1 MVLFSDLFEE
11 LRRNIVA
18 NSKNLHRILNRSPNL
33 AYQKINELAI
43 FVGSR
48 YNLSLQLHFPD
59 SKKISDIDSYGTEN
73 IGIVVDK
80 FRKTFPIPR
89 EEIKHMAIE
98 ILGDNVQAHDA
109 YMYEGK
115 EGVKIILE
123 NGRIEVLPGS
133 IHLWC
138 KVDDEKLKNY
148 VDWLMQN
155 VYFRWLRDCIVKTEK
170 NWPVFDIPDLLVY
183 ASFNKPV
190 NVEC

>member
-1 MVLFSDLFEE
+1 MVLFSDLIKE
-11 LRRNIVA
+11 LRSNILA
-18 NSKNLHRILNRSPNL
+18 NSKNLQRILNRNPNTV
-33 AYQKINELAI
+33 YQKVNELAFFI
-43 FVGSR
+43 GSR
-48 YNLSLQLHFPD
+48 YNLSLQLHFPN

-80 FRKTFPIPR
+80 LRKTFPIPR
-89 EEIKHMAIE
+89 EEVKHMAIE
-98 ILGDNVQAHDA
+98 ILGNNVEAHDA

-115 EGVKIILE
+115 EGVKIIME

-155 VYFRWLRDCIVKTEK
+155 VYFR
-170 NWPVFDIPDLLVY
+170 
-183 ASFNKPV
+183 
-190 NVEC
+190 

>member
-18 NSKNLHRILNRSPNL
+18 NSKNLQRILNRSPNL

-89 EEIKHMAIE
+89 EEIKYMATE

-155 VYFRWLRDCIVKTEK
+155 VYFR
-170 NWPVFDIPDLLVY
+170 
-183 ASFNKPV
+183 
-190 NVEC
+190 

>member
-1 MVLFSDLFEE
+1 MPIHAMVLFSDLFEE

-18 NSKNLHRILNRSPNL
+18 NSKNLQRILNRSPNV

-59 SKKISDIDSYGTEN
+59 SKKIFDIDSYGTEN

-80 FRKTFPIPR
+80 FRRTFPIPR
-89 EEIKHMAIE
+89 EEIKRMAIE
-98 ILGDNVQAHDA
+98 VIGNNVQAHDA

-115 EGVKIILE
+115 EGIKVILE
-123 NGRIEVLPGS
+123 NGRMEILPGS

-138 KVDDEKLKNY
+138 KVDDEKIKSY

-155 VYFRWLRDCIVKTEK
+155 VYFR
-170 NWPVFDIPDLLVY
+170 
-183 ASFNKPV
+183 
-190 NVEC
+190 

>member
-1 MVLFSDLFEE
+1 MVLFSDLIKE
-11 LRRNIVA
+11 LRSNILA
-18 NSKNLHRILNRSPNL
+18 NSKNLQRILNRSPNT
-33 AYQKINELAI
+33 AYKKVNELASFI
-43 FVGSR
+43 GSR

-73 IGIVVDK
+73 IGIVIDK
-80 FRKTFPIPR
+80 FRRTFPIPR
-89 EEIKHMAIE
+89 EEIKQMAIKV
-98 ILGDNVQAHDA
+98 LGNNVQAHDA

-115 EGVKIILE
+115 EGVKIIVE

-155 VYFRWLRDCIVKTEK
+155 VYFR
-170 NWPVFDIPDLLVY
+170 
-183 ASFNKPV
+183 
-190 NVEC
+190 

>member
-11 LRRNIVA
+11 MRRNIIA
-18 NSKNLHRILNRSPNL
+18 NSKNLQRILNRSPNV
-33 AYQKINELAI
+33 AYQKINELAL

-89 EEIKHMAIE
+89 EEIKYMAIE

-133 IHLWC
+133 VHMWC
-138 KVDDEKLKNY
+138 KVDDEKIKNY

-155 VYFRWLRDCIVKTEK
+155 IYFR
-170 NWPVFDIPDLLVY
+170 
-183 ASFNKPV
+183 
-190 NVEC
+190 

>member
-1 MVLFSDLFEE
+1 MVLFSDLIKE
-11 LRRNIVA
+11 LRSNILA
-18 NSKNLHRILNRSPNL
+18 NSKNLQRILNRSPNT
-33 AYQKINELAI
+33 AYQKVNELASFI
-43 FVGSR
+43 GSR
-48 YNLSLQLHFPD
+48 YNLSLQLHFPN

-80 FRKTFPIPR
+80 FRKTFPITR
-89 EEIKHMAIE
+89 EEVKHMAIE
-98 ILGDNVQAHDA
+98 ILDNNVEAHDA

-115 EGVKIILE
+115 EGVKIIFE

-155 VYFRWLRDCIVKTEK
+155 VYFR
-170 NWPVFDIPDLLVY
+170 
-183 ASFNKPV
+183 
-190 NVEC
+190 

>member
-133 IHLWC
+133 IHFWC
-138 KVDDEKLKNY
+138 KVEDEKLKNY

-155 VYFRWLRDCIVKTEK
+155 VYYR
-170 NWPVFDIPDLLVY
+170 
-183 ASFNKPV
+183 
-190 NVEC
+190 

>member
-1 MVLFSDLFEE
+1 MVLFSDLIKE
-11 LRRNIVA
+11 LRSNILA
-18 NSKNLHRILNRSPNL
+18 NSKNLQRILNRSPNT
-33 AYQKINELAI
+33 AYQKINELASFI
-43 FVGSR
+43 GSR
-48 YNLSLQLHFPD
+48 YNLSLQLHFPN

-73 IGIVVDK
+73 IGIVIDK

-89 EEIKHMAIE
+89 EEIKQMAIKV
-98 ILGDNVQAHDA
+98 LGNNVQAHDA

-155 VYFRWLRDCIVKTEK
+155 VYFR
-170 NWPVFDIPDLLVY
+170 
-183 ASFNKPV
+183 
-190 NVEC
+190 

>member
-1 MVLFSDLFEE
+1 MMLFSDLIEE
-11 LRRNIVA
+11 LRSNILA
-18 NSKNLHRILNRSPNL
+18 NSKNLQRILNRSPNI
-33 AYQKINELAI
+33 AYQKVNELAL

-48 YNLSLQLHFPD
+48 HNLSLQLHFPN

-80 FRKTFPIPR
+80 FRRTFPIPR

-98 ILGDNVQAHDA
+98 VLGNSVQAHDA

-155 VYFRWLRDCIVKTEK
+155 VYFR
-170 NWPVFDIPDLLVY
+170 
-183 ASFNKPV
+183 
-190 NVEC
+190 

>member
-1 MVLFSDLFEE
+1 MVLFSDLIKE
-11 LRRNIVA
+11 LRSNILA
-18 NSKNLHRILNRSPNL
+18 NSKNLQRILNKSPNT
-33 AYQKINELAI
+33 AYQKVNELASFI
-43 FVGSR
+43 GSR
-48 YNLSLQLHFPD
+48 YNLSLQLHFPN

-80 FRKTFPIPR
+80 FRKTFPITR
-89 EEIKHMAIE
+89 EEVKHMAIE
-98 ILGDNVQAHDA
+98 ILDNNVEAHDA

-115 EGVKIILE
+115 EGVKIIFE

-155 VYFRWLRDCIVKTEK
+155 VYFR
-170 NWPVFDIPDLLVY
+170 
-183 ASFNKPV
+183 
-190 NVEC
+190 

>member
-1 MVLFSDLFEE
+1 MVLFSDLIKE
-11 LRRNIVA
+11 LRSNILA
-18 NSKNLHRILNRSPNL
+18 NSKNLQRILNRSPNT
-33 AYQKINELAI
+33 AYQKVNELASFI
-43 FVGSR
+43 GSR
-48 YNLSLQLHFPD
+48 YNLSLRLHFPN

-73 IGIVVDK
+73 IGIVIDK

-89 EEIKHMAIE
+89 EEIKQMAIKV
-98 ILGDNVQAHDA
+98 LGNNVRAYDA

-115 EGVKIILE
+115 EGVKIIVE

-155 VYFRWLRDCIVKTEK
+155 VYFR
-170 NWPVFDIPDLLVY
+170 
-183 ASFNKPV
+183 
-190 NVEC
+190 

>member
-11 LRRNIVA
+11 LRRNIIA
-18 NSKNLHRILNRSPNL
+18 NSKNLQRILNRSPNV
-33 AYQKINELAI
+33 AYQKINEVAI

-48 YNLSLQLHFPD
+48 YNLSLRLHFPD

-89 EEIKHMAIE
+89 EEIKYMATE
-98 ILGDNVQAHDA
+98 LLGDKVQARDA

-123 NGRIEVLPGS
+123 HGRIEVLPGS

-155 VYFRWLRDCIVKTEK
+155 VYFR
-170 NWPVFDIPDLLVY
+170 
-183 ASFNKPV
+183 
-190 NVEC
+190 